1 MGDCE
6 PDRRCSGSYG
16 LPKIDIP
23 ATIDLS
29 DRPKKYNTSITKIT
43 SGDHMFEITNRFWED
58 WNWAREHMSE
68 LMVKYPDKWVA
79 IFEEKVIAA
88 NSELGRAEDEAR
100 AKISE
105 KRIPLIFVGSGAH
118 VYQY

>member
-1 MGDCE
+1 M
-6 PDRRCSGSYG
+6 
-16 LPKIDIP
+16 
-23 ATIDLS
+23 
-29 DRPKKYNTSITKIT
+29 
-43 SGDHMFEITNRFWED
+43 
-58 WNWAREHMSE
+58 
-68 LMVKYPDKWVA
+68 A

-100 AKISE
+100 AKVSE